1 MLCGLAAGLEALEV
15 AKVKTSRIILVGG
28 AAANQA
34 VQKIAADVFGKEVIV
49 PAPGE
54 YVANGA
60 ARQAASLLLG
70 NAPDWRIE
78 TLATWPAQK
87 QGPALSQYQVVAASI
102 LK

>member
-1 MLCGLAAGLEALEV
+1 MLCGLAAGLQALEI
-15 AKVKTSRIILVGG
+15 AQVKTSRIILVGG
-28 AAANQA
+28 AAANKA
-34 VQKIAADVFGKEVIV
+34 VQEIAADVFGKEVIV

-70 NAPDWRIE
+70 SAPDWNIE

-87 QGPALSQYQVVAASI
+87 QGPALSQYKAVAASI
-102 LK
+102 L